1 MDDPRNYVS
10 IINPLLIDGL
20 EAYIVT
26 DKPAYKPGDGLRLMA
41 LLQFYG
47 NERETK
53 VEVIDD
59 NKRVVF
65 EKKVHLKRGLNIVDS
80 ILDAGETPGI
90 KRLRLFIDGRLRDH
104 VGYIVEDSKIRKP
117 FYMTIVWHNH
127 QAPNYDPEG
136 RIHSPWAYVY
146 VWKDYL
152 KPYGLGPYH
161 YHAQMLMKHPSY
173 SATYNLSPSLLR
185 QWELLLEQGV
195 EFTDGTKLSP
205 LSREAGI
212 VKEMLRKYIDAAKKG
227 QIDVLTS
234 IYAHTI
240 AGFLTDVLGAYDI
253 VADEIAYGKE
263 VTRRVLEEYEP
274 EGIWTPEM
282 AFSMNLVSIYHD
294 NGIRYTVLDDKH
306 HFQWAEGDKDSPYE
320 PYIVVDTSTK
330 KYITVFF
337 RDQDIS
343 NTLSFKNNFYSEA
356 HAWRNA
362 YALAY
367 IIATKWYDKRVKTL
381 VIALDGE
388 NWMVFARNPPLTAF
402 FLDKLIIYLETLQ
415 DNGFIKLSTLKEMYE
430 RVPSKRVLTYIPTN
444 TWLGTFR
451 KWREERPDH
460 ENYWGK
466 IATAYRRLLAYER
479 MIQGRDE
486 TSNKAR
492 WALWHALDSDY
503 WWAEFWSPSIIDMW
517 LSITHQLL
525 DEVLSKVKIKEVKPQ
540 IPLREDNYGR
550 ITIAVENELD
560 KDVYLT
566 IAVKGPGLE
575 MNHDELK
582 PLMVKAR
589 SSYSRIVSIKPE
601 YIGRQQVVVSA
612 VSSGV
617 VISSKSI
624 EIYVNPHIP
633 PSPR

>member
-10 IINPLLIDGL
+10 IVNPLLIDGL

-26 DKPAYKPGDGLRLMA
+26 DKPAYKPGDELRLMA

-47 NERETK
+47 SERD
-53 VEVIDD
+53 VEIMVKDEN
-59 NKRVVF
+59 NKIIF
-65 EKKVHLKRGLNIVDS
+65 EKNVRLKRGLNIVDF
-80 ILDAGETPGI
+80 ILGAGESPGI
-90 KRLRLFIDGRLRDH
+90 KRLRLFVDGKLRDNMD
-104 VGYIVEDSKIRKP
+104 YIVGDSKIRKP
-117 FYMTIVWHNH
+117 FYLTIVWHNH
-127 QAPNYDPEG
+127 QAPNYDPDG

-161 YHAQMLMKHPSY
+161 YHAQMLTKHPSY
-173 SATYNLSPSLLR
+173 KATYNLSPSLLR

-195 EFTDGTKLSP
+195 EFTDGTKLAPS
-205 LSREAGI
+205 SREAGI

-240 AGFLTDVLGAYDI
+240 AGFLTDVLGAHDI

-282 AFSMNLVSIYHD
+282 AFSMNLVPIYHD
-294 NGIRYTVLDDKH
+294 NGIRYTILDDIH
-306 HFQWAEGDKDSPYE
+306 HFQGAEGDKDSPYE

-343 NTLSFKNNFYSEA
+343 NTLSFRNNFYSEA

-362 YALAY
+362 YAFAY
-367 IIATKWYDKRVKTL
+367 IIVTKWYDKRVKTL

-388 NWMVFARNPPLTAF
+388 NWMVFARNPPMTAF
-402 FLDKLIIYLETLQ
+402 FLDRLIIYLETLQ

-430 RVPSKRVLTYIPTN
+430 QVPSKRVLTHIPTN

-451 KWREERPDH
+451 KWRGERPDH
-460 ENYWGK
+460 EQYWDK
-466 IATAYRRLLAYER
+466 VVTAYRRLLAYER

-486 TSNKAR
+486 ISNKAR

-503 WWAEFWSPSIIDMW
+503 WWAEFWSPSIINMW
-517 LSITHQLL
+517 LSIVRQLL
-525 DEVLSKVKIKEVKPQ
+525 DEVLSKVKIKEVRPQ
-540 IPLREDNYGR
+540 VPLREDSYGK
-550 ITIAVENELD
+550 ISVVIENELD
-560 KDVYLT
+560 KNVYLT
-566 IAVKGPGLE
+566 VAVKAPGIE

-582 PLMVKAR
+582 PLMIKAHSTYNR
-589 SSYSRIVSIKPE
+589 VIPIKPE
-601 YIGRQQVVVSA
+601 YIGRQQLVVSA

-624 EIYVNPHIP
+624 EIYANPHIP
-633 PSPR
+633 PNPS

>member
-10 IINPLLIDGL
+10 IVNPLLIDGL

-26 DKPAYKPGDGLRLMA
+26 DKPAYKPGDELRLMA

-47 NERETK
+47 NERE
-53 VEVIDD
+53 VEVEVMDD
-59 NKRVVF
+59 SNRVVF
-65 EKKVHLKRGLNIVDS
+65 EKKIHVKRGLNVVDYIVD
-80 ILDAGETPGI
+80 IGEAPGI
-90 KRLRLFIDGRLRDH
+90 KRLRLLIDGKHRDH
-104 VGYIVEDSKIRKP
+104 VEYIVEDSTVRKP
-117 FYMTIVWHNH
+117 FYLTIVWHNH

-161 YHAQMLMKHPSY
+161 YHAQMLGKHPSY

-195 EFTDGTKLSP
+195 EFTDGIRLSP

-212 VKEMLRKYIDAAKKG
+212 VKEMLRKYIDATKKR

-240 AGFLTDVLGAYDI
+240 AGFLTDVLGAHDI
-253 VADEIAYGKE
+253 VSDEISYGRE

-274 EGIWTPEM
+274 MGIWTPEM

-294 NGIRYTVLDDKH
+294 NGIKYTVLDDVH

-330 KYITVFF
+330 KYMTVFF

-343 NTLSFKNNFYSEA
+343 NILSFKNNFYSEA

-362 YALAY
+362 YAFAY
-367 IIATKWYDKRVKTL
+367 VIATKWYDNRVKTL

-388 NWMVFARNPPLTAF
+388 NWMVFARNPPLVAF

-415 DNGFIKLSTLKEMYE
+415 DNGFIKLSTLREMYE
-430 RVPSKRVLTYIPTN
+430 QVPSRRVLTYIPTN

-451 KWREERPDH
+451 KWRGEKPDH
-460 ENYWGK
+460 EYYWEK
-466 IATAYRRLLAYER
+466 ITMAYRRILAYER

-486 TSNKAR
+486 VSNKAR
-492 WALWHALDSDY
+492 WAIWHALDSDY

-517 LSITHQLL
+517 LSVANKLL
-525 DEVLSKVKIKEVKPQ
+525 DDVLSRVRIREVKPH
-540 IPLREDNYGR
+540 ILLREDNYGR
-550 ITIAVENELD
+550 IKVVIENELD

-566 IAVKGPGLE
+566 VAVKGPGLE
-575 MNHDELK
+575 MNHNELK
-582 PLMVKAR
+582 PLMIKAH
-589 SSYSRIVSIKPE
+589 SSYSRILPVKPK
-601 YIGRQQVVVSA
+601 YIGRQHVVVSA
-612 VSSGV
+612 VSNGIV
-617 VISSKSI
+617 VSSKSI
-624 EIYVNPHIP
+624 EIHVNPHIP
-633 PSPR
+633 PSP